1 MRTFIFL
8 IGSTDD
14 FGDIEDLENAY
25 LGDSI
30 GDYNATVHRFQLRA
44 DCGTDTLTVRD
55 IATLIGRGLAFESWT
70 MDGTLST
77 LIEVE

>member
-1 MRTFIFL
+1 MA
-8 IGSTDD
+8 S
-14 FGDIEDLENAY
+14 
-25 LGDSI
+25 
-30 GDYNATVHRFQLRA
+30 VHRFQLRA

-70 MDGTLST
+70 MDDTFST

>member
-8 IGSTDD
+8 IGSSDEFD
-14 FGDIEDLENAY
+14 SVEHLEAA
-25 LGDSI
+25 
-30 GDYNATVHRFQLRA
+30 YNAGDLGFRMATAHRFQLRA

>member
-1 MRTFIFL
+1 MRTFIYL
-8 IGSTDD
+8 IGSMDD
-14 FGDIEDLENAY
+14 FESYEALEAAYNSGTIADFNASVY
-25 LGDSI
+25 
-30 GDYNATVHRFQLRA
+30 RFQLRA

>member
-8 IGSTDD
+8 IGSSDD
-14 FGDIEDLENAY
+14 FGSIEELVN
-25 LGDSI
+25 I
-30 GDYNATVHRFQLRA
+30 YNEGVLSDRMATVYHFQLPA
-44 DCGTDTLTVRD
+44 NCGTDTLTVRD

-70 MDGTLST
+70 MDDTYST

>member
-8 IGSTDD
+8 IGSSDE
-14 FGDIEDLENAY
+14 F
-25 LGDSI
+25 DSI
-30 GDYNATVHRFQLRA
+30 EHLEAAYNDGALSGRMATAHRFQLRA

-55 IATLIGRGLAFESWT
+55 IATLVGRGLAFESWT
-70 MDGTLST
+70 MDDTFST

>member
-8 IGSTDD
+8 IGSTDE
-14 FGDIEDLENAY
+14 FESIEHLEAAYNAGD
-25 LGDSI
+25 LGFRM
-30 GDYNATVHRFQLRA
+30 ATVHRFQLRA
-44 DCGTDTLTVRD
+44 DCGTDVFTVRY

-70 MDGTLST
+70 MDDTFST